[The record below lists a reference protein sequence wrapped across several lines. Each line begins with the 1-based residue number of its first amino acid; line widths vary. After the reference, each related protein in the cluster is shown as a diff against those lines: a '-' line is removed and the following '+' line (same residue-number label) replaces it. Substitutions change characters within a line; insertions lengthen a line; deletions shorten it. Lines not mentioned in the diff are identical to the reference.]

1 MLWLSGLFRRFCDG
15 LALCNFG
22 FPAGGGNL
30 GFGFALGG
38 LGGLV
43 GVKLRGDAG
52 FFWRA
57 WEVVEHVVKIGRS
70 LYLEKHLLT
79 SKRGQ

>member
-22 FPAGGGNL
+22 FPAGGGNH

-43 GVKLRGDAG
+43 GIKLRGDVG

-57 WEVVEHVVKIGRS
+57 WEVVEHVIKIGRS
-70 LYLEKHLLT
+70 LYLKKHLLT